1 MRKSTLL
8 RVVPLVALFCG
19 APVFAAQSVTTTLLH
34 DAFAAADKNAGL
46 TSDANDFLKPTASQ
60 AAWFGGGAVP
70 QYTQNSD
77 IKMSAG
83 TNGIRGLLAY
93 FSPST
98 KVETLA
104 VGETLTATVKFKYTD
119 GTGAS
124 SAGDFRMGFLN
135 SGGNGG
141 PTNDGASANPR
152 PDGEAAPAARIKAD
166 NFSLTAG
173 GNTPRGYSGYF
184 VSSMASTSPSTN
196 SMSFWRR
203 AGGQG
208 RSQQWLGPT
217 SSDVV
222 ATVTMSQV
230 GQTGGGLAGPVS
242 NNGTEY
248 VATFAVTYVS
258 APILNDGG
266 DVVGKGSLKLAYTVT
281 SAGSTVMSHSVTE
294 SADAPLVGFDTFM
307 ILSTYNAAIHVL
319 DFTVARTS
327 IAPAFTL
334 QPVSAVKPVGSSLT
348 LTAAASGAPTP
359 TYQWQKWTDGTFV
372 DIAGATQATLSFAS
386 LLTTDAGRYLVI
398 ATNSAGSKTSDEAI
412 VTVLTTPEITA
423 QAADKTIYEG
433 QSATL
438 TVGVRGAPTLV
449 YQWKKDGS
457 DLANGGGVSGADTA
471 ALTLSAVDLAA
482 NGVYTLVIS
491 NGYGTVTSTPVTL
504 TVLAA
509 DPPSIVSQPASQ
521 SVVEGTDV
529 SFAVTLEGTSPFTYQ
544 WKKDGVALVDDGRIA
559 GATTGTLTIGSARLA
574 DAGAYAV
581 SVSNVITIDAPVVSA
596 AAALAVTAAPA
607 PLPPVAVTARNIT
620 ETSFLA
626 KWTRATH
633 ATGYR
638 LDVSTD
644 AAFGSFIAGYEDLEV
659 GAALSWPVSGLT
671 IDTTYYYRLRAYN
684 SSGTSVASNSMAVT
698 VLTPVAPAFT
708 SVASTVFTAGVP
720 GSFTV
725 TASGS
730 PAPFF
735 SATGLPAWLSLDAT
749 TGVLSGTPPAA
760 TADNAQFTFTLTAQN
775 DKKPDAT
782 QAFTLTVQN
791 APVITEPF
799 EITTLAGKALTS
811 GTADGTGT
819 AARFAFPMGVA
830 LDDGGDVYVADSG
843 SHTLR
848 KVTAAGVVTTLAGTA
863 GVAGSADGASS
874 VATFDTPSGV
884 AVDSTGNV
892 YIADTL
898 NHTIRKLTAAG
909 VVTTLA
915 GQAGASGS
923 VDGTAGAA
931 RFFGPQ
937 GLALDAA
944 GTHLYVADT
953 NNDTIRR
960 IVVSSGVVTTLAGA
974 AGQAGSADGLGTVA
988 RFNGPTA
995 LAVDDSGTLYVA
1007 DTDNHIIRT
1016 ITSAGTV
1023 TTLAGRAGRSGASD
1037 GTGQAAAFNHPS
1049 AIAVDG
1055 SSNLYVLDT
1064 DNHTIRKIVSA
1075 AGVVTTLA
1083 GQPGESGSADGA
1095 GTVDANGDALGS
1107 AARFNYPAGL
1117 AATTDGDLYI
1127 ADTNNH
1133 VLRYG
1138 AMPHAPVIT
1147 VQPQSQTTTVGGSV
1161 TFSLKASGAPAPT
1174 YQWYRG
1180 TTVLTGETAD
1190 TLALSSVTTANAG
1203 DYTCEVANVLGG
1215 VTSAAA
1221 TLVVNP
1227 ATTSTPVGLDS
1238 GGGGAPSGWFYLALA
1253 ALGAARWFLRRSR
1266 R

>member
-8 RVVPLVALFCG
+8 RALPFAALLG
-19 APVFAAQSVTTTLLH
+19 GVSAFAAQSVTTAILH
-34 DAFAAADKNAGL
+34 DSISATAKNAGL
-46 TSDANDFLKPTASQ
+46 TNDVNGFLKPTASQ
-60 AAWFGGGAVP
+60 AVWFGGGAVP
-70 QYTQNSD
+70 QYTQDSD

-83 TNGIRGLLAY
+83 NRGLLAY

-98 KVETLA
+98 AVETLA

-141 PTNDGASANPR
+141 PTNDGASINPR
-152 PDGEAAPAARIKAD
+152 PVGETLPAARITGD
-166 NFSLTAG
+166 SFSLTSG

-184 VSSMASTSPSTN
+184 VSSMAATSPSTN
-196 SMSFWRR
+196 SMTFWRR

-222 ATVTMSQV
+222 ASVTMSQV
-230 GQTGGGLAGPVS
+230 GQTGGGLAAPIS

-248 VATFAVTYVS
+248 VATFAVTYVT

-294 SADAPLVGFDTFM
+294 SADAPLVKFDTFM
-307 ILSTYNAAIHVL
+307 LFSTYNAAIHVL
-319 DFTVARTS
+319 DFTIARTS

-334 QPVSAVKPVGSSLT
+334 QPDSATLPVGSPLT
-348 LTAAASGAPTP
+348 LTAEATGAPAP
-359 TYQWQKWTDGTFV
+359 TYQWQKASGDVYEAISGK
-372 DIAGATQATLSFAS
+372 TQATLTFDS
-386 LLTTDAGRYLVI
+386 LQTTDAGRYRVI
-398 ATNSAGSKTSDEAI
+398 ATNTAGSATSSEAI

-433 QSATL
+433 QSVTFA
-438 TVGVRGAPTLV
+438 VGVRGAPTLV
-449 YQWKKDGS
+449 YQWKKDGV
-457 DLANGGGVSGADTA
+457 DLGNGGGVSGAGTA

-482 NGVYTLVIS
+482 NGVYTLVVS

-521 SVVEGTDV
+521 SVVEGADV

-544 WKKDGVALVDDGRIA
+544 WKKDGIALVDDGRIA
-559 GATTGTLTIGSARLA
+559 GATTGSLTIGSARLA
-574 DAGAYAV
+574 DAGSYTV
-581 SVSNVITIDAPVVSA
+581 SVSNVITVDAPVISA
-596 AAALAVTAAPA
+596 GAALAVTAAPA
-607 PLPPVAVTARNIT
+607 PLPPVALAARNVT

-626 KWTRATH
+626 KWSRATH

-644 AAFGSFIAGYEDLEV
+644 AAFGSFVPGYENLDV
-659 GAALSWPVSGLT
+659 GAALSWSVSGLT

-684 SSGTSVASNSMAVT
+684 SSGTSVASNSMSAT

-708 SVASTVFTAGVP
+708 SVAATVFTAGVP

-725 TASGS
+725 TASGA

-735 SATGLPAWLSLDAT
+735 TATGLPAWLSLDST

-760 TADNAQFTFTLTAQN
+760 TANNAVFSFTFIAQN
-775 DKKPDAT
+775 DKQPDAT
-782 QAFTLTVQN
+782 QLFALTVQSV
-791 APVITEPF
+791 PVITEPF

-811 GTADGTGT
+811 GTEDGTGA
-819 AARFAFPMGVA
+819 AARFNFLTGVA
-830 LDDGGDVYVADSG
+830 LDADGNVYVADSG

-848 KVTAAGVVTTLAGTA
+848 KVTPAGVVTTLAGTA
-863 GVAGSADGASS
+863 GVSGSADGA
-874 VATFDTPSGV
+874 ALGAKFDTPSGV
-884 AVDSTGNV
+884 AVDSAGNV

-898 NHTIRKLTAAG
+898 NHTIRKLSSAG
-909 VVTTLA
+909 VVTTFA

-923 VDGTAGAA
+923 ADGTAGAA

-937 GLALDAA
+937 GLALDASGA
-944 GTHLYVADT
+944 NLYVADT

-960 IVVSSGVVTTLAGA
+960 IVVASGAVTTVAGA
-974 AGQAGSADGLGTVA
+974 AGEAGSADGLGAVA
-988 RFNGPTA
+988 RFNGPSA
-995 LAVDDSGTLYVA
+995 LTIDASGTLYVA
-1007 DTDNHIIRT
+1007 DTDNHVIRT
-1016 ITSAGTV
+1016 ITSAGKV

-1037 GTGQAAAFNHPS
+1037 GTGLAAAFNHPS
-1049 AIAVDG
+1049 ALAIDG
-1055 SSNLYVLDT
+1055 SNNLYVLDT
-1064 DNHTIRKIVSA
+1064 DNHTVRKVVSA

-1083 GQPGESGSADGA
+1083 GQPGTSGSADGG
-1095 GTVDANGDALGS
+1095 GTYDSDGNPLGS

-1117 AATTDGDLYI
+1117 AVTADGDLYI

-1133 VLRYG
+1133 TLRFG
-1138 AMPHAPVIT
+1138 TLPHAPVIT
-1147 VQPQSQTTTVGGSV
+1147 LQPQSQTTTVGSSV
-1161 TFSLKASGAPAPT
+1161 TLSVKASGAPAPT
-1174 YQWYRG
+1174 YQWSRG
-1180 TTVLTGETAD
+1180 TTELTGETAD
-1190 TLALSSVTTANAG
+1190 TLTFSSVTAANAG
-1203 DYTCEVANVLGG
+1203 DYTCKVTNVIGS
-1215 VTSAAA
+1215 VTSNAAA
-1221 TLVVNP
+1221 LIVNP
-1227 ATTSTPVGLDS
+1227 ASTSTPVGLNS

-1253 ALGAARWFLRRSR
+1253 ALGAARWFVRRSR